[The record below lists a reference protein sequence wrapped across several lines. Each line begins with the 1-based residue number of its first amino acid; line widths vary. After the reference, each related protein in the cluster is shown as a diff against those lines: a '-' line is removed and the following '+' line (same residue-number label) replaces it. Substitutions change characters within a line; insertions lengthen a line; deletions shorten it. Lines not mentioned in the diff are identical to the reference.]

1 MKRKTYRIVWE
12 DDPPRHNVQP
22 SENRAPNAAG
32 RNHAGP
38 APEQRQQ
45 PNDMPPTPTL
55 GDPDIPT
62 ATEATRN
69 LTDRTGSNSVRSEAA
84 EQRQPEAIASP
95 AASPVESA
103 ETDRYRTYAPE
114 QRTQTGFGSPLPAIP
129 SSYAERQ
136 VPQESMYPVRLFA
149 GRSPLGSVGNDRQA
163 KADGQHEARQ
173 GLDRQQIGE
182 MIDSRLNSLRVYVLE
197 SDITDAQRSVKTV
210 VEQASF

>member
-1 MKRKTYRIVWE
+1 MKRKTYRIVFP
-12 DDPPRHNVQP
+12 DDPPRHDAQP
-22 SENRAPNAAG
+22 SENRAPDTAG
-32 RNHAGP
+32 RNHAGL
-38 APEQRQQ
+38 AFEQQQ
-45 PNDMPPTPTL
+45 SNGMPPTPTS
-55 GDPDIPT
+55 GDSDMPAADET
-62 ATEATRN
+62 TRSSA
-69 LTDRTGSNSVRSEAA
+69 DKTGSGFVRSETT
-84 EQRQPEAIASP
+84 EQRPSQAIASP
-95 AASPVESA
+95 TASHPA
-103 ETDRYRTYAPE
+103 EPADADRYRTYAPE
-114 QRTQTGFGSPLPAIP
+114 RLMQAGFGSPLPAMP
-129 SSYAERQ
+129 SGYAERQ